1 MSRSEQQPS
10 AGASMTDPVRYPSAA
25 SEPMR
30 TKRGFVLV
38 LMTLLVPGSAQI
50 VAGDRRIGRIALR
63 VTLAVWAL
71 LAAAALLL
79 LLNRSLLINIITNPF
94 ASLVIILALVALALG
109 WALLFI
115 NTLRLIRPLLLAP
128 KARPAVGIAL
138 VLALI
143 LSSGT
148 LGYAAYLLNVGRNAI
163 GSIFSAGPSIEP
175 VDGRY
180 NFLMM
185 GGDAGD
191 DRTGR
196 RPDSLSVLS
205 VDAKTGQTAIISV
218 PRNLQN
224 AQFSEDSPMRQIYPD
239 GYDCG
244 DGCLI
249 NAINTEV
256 TNEHADLYPGVAD
269 PGAQATLEAVSGSLG
284 ITVQAYVLVDMD
296 GFAKLIDAM
305 GGIRI
310 KAGGWVPISGE
321 TIDEASGIHG
331 MPLGWIPAGDNTLD
345 GYHALWY
352 GRSREFV
359 DDYARIARQQCV
371 QQAMLQQ
378 LDPAT
383 LLSKFEDIASA
394 GTKVVDSNIS
404 SSQLGSFVDL
414 AIKAKG
420 QDVKRLTIGPPD
432 FDASFST
439 VPDFDVI
446 HDKVD
451 QLLAS
456 ASGPQAAGQ
465 PGTNLFDGEQVDGLQ
480 IDTAQVSAAGGR
492 LQASGP
498 LQPTALPAAGRSP
511 AQQTPAPS
519 SGFTPVTTTPDGEPI
534 TEELLNQL
542 KSMGD
547 EQTLRELVATNGQCA
562 PL

>member
-1 MSRSEQQPS
+1 MSRSEPQQP
-10 AGASMTDPVRYPSAA
+10 ATGTIMTDPVRYPSSA
-25 SEPMR
+25 SAPVR
-30 TKRGFVLV
+30 TKRAFALV

-50 VAGDRRIGRIALR
+50 VAGDRRLGRNALR
-63 VTLAVWAL
+63 VTLCAWAV
-71 LAAAALLL
+71 LAATVLLL
-79 LLNRSLLINIITNPF
+79 LVNRSILINIITNPF
-94 ASLVIILALVALALG
+94 TSLLIILVLVALALG
-109 WALLFI
+109 WAFLFI
-115 NTLRLIRPLLLAP
+115 NTLRLIRPVLLAP
-128 KARPAVGIAL
+128 AARPAVGIAL

-143 LSSGT
+143 LSSGS
-148 LGYAAYLLNVGRNAI
+148 LGYAAYLLNVGRTAI
-163 GSIFSAGPSIEP
+163 GNMFSAGPAIDP
-175 VDGRY
+175 VEGRY

-224 AQFSEDSPMRQIYPD
+224 AQFSEGSPMRQIYPD

-244 DGCLI
+244 DECLI

-269 PGAQATLEAVSGSLG
+269 PGAQATLEAVSGTLG
-284 ITVQAYVLVDMD
+284 LTIQAYVLVDME

-310 KAGGWVPISGE
+310 KAGGWVPM
-321 TIDEASGIHG
+321 SGIFDEVSRVHG
-331 MPLGWIPAGDNTLD
+331 MPLGWIPAGEQTLD
-345 GYHALWY
+345 GDQALWY

-359 DDYARIARQQCV
+359 DDYARIQRQQCV

-383 LLSKFEDIASA
+383 LLAKFEDIASA

-420 QDVKRLTIGPPD
+420 QEVKRLTIGPPD
-432 FDASFST
+432 FDVSFST

-456 ASGPQAAGQ
+456 ASGPQAAL
-465 PGTNLFDGEQVDGLQ
+465 PADGMVQVPAG
-480 IDTAQVSAAGGR
+480 GGR
-492 LQASGP
+492 LQASGTLP
-498 LQPTALPAAGRSP
+498 PTVLAGGGAQAQQPT
-511 AQQTPAPS
+511 PS
-519 SGFTPVTTTPDGEPI
+519 SDFTPVTTTPDGEPI
-534 TEELLNQL
+534 TEALLNQL
-542 KSMGD
+542 KSEGN
-547 EQTLRELVATNGQCA
+547 EQALRELVATNGQCA

>member
-1 MSRSEQQPS
+1 MSSSKIQQSPS
-10 AGASMTDPVRYPSAA
+10 DTALTDPVRYPVSA
-25 SEPMR
+25 STQVR
-30 TKRGFVLV
+30 TKRAFVLI
-38 LMTLLVPGSAQI
+38 LMTLLVPGSAQL
-50 VAGDRRIGRIALR
+50 VAGDRKLGRTALR
-63 VTLAVWAL
+63 VTLCAWAALVLAV
-71 LAAAALLL
+71 LLL
-79 LLNRSLLINIITNPF
+79 LVSRTLLINIITNPF
-94 ASLVIILALVALALG
+94 ASLAIIIVMAALAAG
-109 WALLFI
+109 WAILFI
-115 NTLRLIRPLLLAP
+115 NTLRLIRPVLLAP
-128 KARPAVGIAL
+128 GARPAVVIAL
-138 VLALI
+138 VLAMVLG
-143 LSSGT
+143 SGS

-163 GSIFSAGPSIEP
+163 GSIFSAGPAIEP
-175 VDGRY
+175 VEGRY

-196 RPDSLSVLS
+196 RTDSLSVMS
-205 VDAKTGQTAIISV
+205 VDARTGQTAIISV

-224 AQFSEDSPMRQIYPD
+224 AQFSEDSPMRAIYPD

-244 DGCLI
+244 DECLI

-269 PGAQATLEAVSGSLG
+269 PGAQATLEAVSGTLG
-284 ITVQAYVLVDMD
+284 ITVQAYVLVDME
-296 GFAKLIDAM
+296 GFSKLIDAM

-310 KAGGWVPISGE
+310 KAGGWVPISGD
-321 TIDEASGIHG
+321 TIDEANGIHG
-331 MPLGWIPAGDNTLD
+331 MPLGWIPAGDQTLD

-359 DDYARIARQQCV
+359 DDYARIQRQQCV
-371 QQAMLQQ
+371 QQAMLKQ

-383 LLSKFEDIASA
+383 LLAKFEDIANA

-446 HDKVD
+446 HERVN

-456 ASGPQAAGQ
+456 ASEAQSAGSPDDTLMVPAAATGHLQAAPALSPA
-465 PGTNLFDGEQVDGLQ
+465 PGPL
-480 IDTAQVSAAGGR
+480 AGGTR
-492 LQASGP
+492 TQ
-498 LQPTALPAAGRSP
+498 QSP
-511 AQQTPAPS
+511 PPS
-519 SGFTPVTTTPDGEPI
+519 DFTPVTTTPDGEPI
-534 TEELLNQL
+534 TEAMLNELKRQ
-542 KSMGD
+542 GD
-547 EQTLRELVATNGQCA
+547 EQAIRELVATNGQCA

>member
-1 MSRSEQQPS
+1 MTTSHSRPKAPQP
-10 AGASMTDPVRYPSAA
+10 ALTDPVRHPANA
-25 SEPMR
+25 PAPMR
-30 TKRGFVLV
+30 TKRAFVL
-38 LMTLLVPGSAQI
+38 LLLTLLVPGSAQI
-50 VAGDRRIGRIALR
+50 VAGDRKLGRIALR
-63 VTLAVWAL
+63 VTLAAWAL
-71 LAAAALLL
+71 AIAGLVLLL
-79 LLNRSLLINIITNPF
+79 VNRTLLIGVLTNTVASLLII
-94 ASLVIILALVALALG
+94 ALLIALAIG
-109 WALLFI
+109 WAALFV
-115 NTLRLIRPLLLAP
+115 NTLRLIRPVLLAP
-128 KARPAVGIAL
+128 GMRPIVGVAL
-138 VLALI
+138 VLAMV

-148 LGYAAYLLNVGRNAI
+148 LGYAAYVLNVSRNAI
-163 GSIFSAGPSIEP
+163 GSIFSAGPAIDP

-224 AQFSEDSPMRQIYPD
+224 AQFSEGSPMRQIYPD

-244 DGCLI
+244 NECLI

-269 PGAQATLEAVSGSLG
+269 PGAQATLEAVSGTLG

-310 KAGGWVPISGE
+310 KAGGWVPLSGDMV
-321 TIDEASGIHG
+321 DEANGIHG
-331 MPLGWIPAGDNTLD
+331 MPLGWIPAGEQHLN

-359 DDYARIARQQCV
+359 DDYARIQRQQCV
-371 QQAMLQQ
+371 QQAMLKQ

-383 LLSKFEDIASA
+383 LLAKFEDIANA

-404 SSQLGSFVDL
+404 ASQLGSFVDL
-414 AIKAKG
+414 AMKAKG
-420 QDVKRLTIGPPD
+420 KEVSRLTIGPPD

-439 VPDFDVI
+439 VPDFDQI
-446 HDKVD
+446 HQKVD
-451 QLLAS
+451 QLLAAQSGKS
-456 ASGPQAAGQ
+456 AGAAGDPAGEDSIVQ
-465 PGTNLFDGEQVDGLQ
+465 AGTGAGHLM
-480 IDTAQVSAAGGR
+480 AA
-492 LQASGP
+492 A
-498 LQPTALPAAGRSP
+498 PAAP
-511 AQQTPAPS
+511 LTQPAPS
-519 SGFTPVTTTPDGEPI
+519 PSSSDFTPVTTTPDGEPI
-534 TEELLNQL
+534 TEEMLNQF
-542 KSMGD
+542 KREGN
-547 EQTLRELVATNGQCA
+547 EQAIRDLVATNGQCR

>member
-1 MSRSEQQPS
+1 MSNTDLPS
-10 AGASMTDPVRYPSAA
+10 QGPLTDPVRNPSSAA
-25 SEPMR
+25 EPVR
-30 TKRGFVLV
+30 TKRAFL
-38 LMTLLVPGSAQI
+38 LILLTLLVPGSAQI
-50 VAGDRRIGRIALR
+50 VAGDRKLGRIALR
-63 VTLAVWAL
+63 VTLSAWL
-71 LAAAALLL
+71 LVVLSLVLLFT
-79 LLNRSLLINIITNPF
+79 NRTLLINIITNPV
-94 ASLVIILALVALALG
+94 ASLLIVLVLAALAVG
-109 WALLFI
+109 WLVLFV
-115 NTLRLIRPLLLAP
+115 NTLRLIRPVLLP
-128 KARPAVGIAL
+128 TRMRPAVVVAL
-138 VLALI
+138 VLAMVV
-143 LSSGT
+143 SSGS
-148 LGYAAYLLNVGRNAI
+148 LGYAAYLLNVSRNAI
-163 GSIFSAGPSIEP
+163 GSIFAGGPAIDP

-185 GGDAGD
+185 GGDAGA

-205 VDAKTGQTAIISV
+205 VDAKSGQTAIISV

-224 AQFSEDSPMRQIYPD
+224 AQFSEGSPMRKIYPE
-239 GYDCG
+239 GYNCG
-244 DGCLI
+244 DECLI

-256 TNEHADLYPGVAD
+256 TNEHKDLYPGVAD
-269 PGAQATLEAVSGSLG
+269 PGAQATLEAVSGTLG

-310 KAGGWVPISGE
+310 KAGGWVPISGDM
-321 TIDEASGIHG
+321 IDEANGIHG
-331 MPLGWIPAGDNTLD
+331 MPLGWIPAGDQTLD

-359 DDYARIARQQCV
+359 DDYARIQRQQCV
-371 QQAMLQQ
+371 QQAMLKQ

-383 LLSKFEDIASA
+383 LLAKFEDIANA

-446 HDKVD
+446 HERVD

-456 ASGPQAAGQ
+456 ASEAQSAGSPDDAMVVPAAATGHLQAA
-465 PGTNLFDGEQVDGLQ
+465 PAHSPAPLL
-480 IDTAQVSAAGGR
+480 AGGTR
-492 LQASGP
+492 TQ
-498 LQPTALPAAGRSP
+498 QSP
-511 AQQTPAPS
+511 PPS
-519 SGFTPVTTTPDGEPI
+519 DFTPVTTTPDGEPI
-534 TEELLNQL
+534 TEAMLNELKRQ
-542 KSMGD
+542 GD
-547 EQTLRELVATNGQCA
+547 EQAIRELVATNGQCA

>member
-1 MSRSEQQPS
+1 MSRSEPQHP
-10 AGASMTDPVRYPSAA
+10 APGTVITDPVRFPSGA
-25 SEPMR
+25 SSPVR
-30 TKRGFVLV
+30 TKRAFVLL

-50 VAGDRRIGRIALR
+50 VAGDRKLGRTALR
-63 VTLAVWAL
+63 VTLCVWVV
-71 LAAAALLL
+71 LAAAVLLL
-79 LLNRSLLINIITNPF
+79 VLNRTLLINVITNPF
-94 ASLVIILALVALALG
+94 ASLVIIVVLVALALG
-109 WALLFI
+109 WAFLFI
-115 NTLRLIRPLLLAP
+115 NTLRLIRPVLLAP
-128 KARPAVGIAL
+128 GARPAVVIAL
-138 VLALI
+138 VLALV

-163 GSIFSAGPSIEP
+163 GNIFGTGPSIDP
-175 VDGRY
+175 VEGRY

-224 AQFSEDSPMRQIYPD
+224 AQLSEDSPMRKLYPD

-244 DGCLI
+244 DECLI

-256 TNEHADLYPGVAD
+256 TNEHTDLYPGVAD
-269 PGAQATLEAVSGSLG
+269 PGAQATLEAVSGTLG
-284 ITVQAYVLVDMD
+284 IKVQAYVLVDMA

-305 GGIRI
+305 GGIKI
-310 KAGGWVPISGE
+310 KAGGWVPMSGYF
-321 TIDEASGIHG
+321 DEVTRTHG
-331 MPLGWIPAGDNTLD
+331 MPLGWIPAGEQTLD
-345 GYHALWY
+345 GEHALWY
-352 GRSREFV
+352 GRSREYV
-359 DDYARIARQQCV
+359 DDYSRIQRQQCV
-371 QQAMLQQ
+371 QQAMLKQ

-394 GTKVVDSNIS
+394 GTKVVESNIS

-414 AIKAKG
+414 AMKAKG
-420 QDVKRLTIGPPD
+420 QEIKRLTIGPPD

-446 HDKVD
+446 HAKVD

-456 ASGPQAAGQ
+456 ASGPKAAAFVDGVVQPPTAGGPLQAAG
-465 PGTNLFDGEQVDGLQ
+465 PVRPASGL
-480 IDTAQVSAAGGR
+480 AAGWPG
-492 LQASGP
+492 
-498 LQPTALPAAGRSP
+498 
-511 AQQTPAPS
+511 QQTPPPPS
-519 SGFTPVTTTPDGEPI
+519 DFTPVTTTPDGEPI
-534 TEELLNQL
+534 TAELLNQL
-542 KSMGD
+542 KREGN
-547 EQTLRELVATNGQCA
+547 EEAIRELVATNGQCA

>member
-1 MSRSEQQPS
+1 MSRSESQQPS
-10 AGASMTDPVRYPSAA
+10 TGTVLTDPVRYPSSA
-25 SEPMR
+25 SAPVR
-30 TKRGFVLV
+30 TKRAFVLL

-50 VAGDRRIGRIALR
+50 VAGDRKLGRIALR
-63 VTLAVWAL
+63 VTLCVWAL
-71 LAAAALLL
+71 LVATVLLL
-79 LLNRSLLINIITNPF
+79 VLNRSLLINIIANPF
-94 ASLVIILALVALALG
+94 ASLLIVVVLVALALG
-109 WALLFI
+109 WAFLFI
-115 NTLRLIRPLLLAP
+115 NTLRLIRPVLLAP
-128 KARPAVGIAL
+128 GARPAVGIAL
-138 VLALI
+138 VLALV
-143 LSSGT
+143 LSSGS

-163 GSIFSAGPSIEP
+163 GSIFSAGPAIDP

-224 AQFSEDSPMRQIYPD
+224 AQFSEGSPMRQIYPD

-244 DGCLI
+244 DECLI

-256 TNEHADLYPGVAD
+256 TNEHSDLYPGVSD
-269 PGAQATLEAVSGSLG
+269 PGAQATLEAVSGTLG
-284 ITVQAYVLVDMD
+284 ITVQAYVLVDME

-310 KAGGWVPISGE
+310 KAGGWVPMSGDM
-321 TIDEASGIHG
+321 IDEANGIHG
-331 MPLGWIPAGDNTLD
+331 MPLGWIPAGEQHLD

-359 DDYARIARQQCV
+359 DDYARIQRQQCV
-371 QQAMLQQ
+371 QQAMLKQ

-404 SSQLGSFVDL
+404 STQLGSFVDL
-414 AIKAKG
+414 AMKAKG
-420 QDVKRLTIGPPD
+420 QEVKRLTIGPPD

-456 ASGPQAAGQ
+456 ASGPQAAA
-465 PGTNLFDGEQVDGLQ
+465 PVDSMVQ
-480 IDTAQVSAAGGR
+480 SSAAGGR
-492 LQASGP
+492 LQASAPLRPTVLAGGP
-498 LQPTALPAAGRSP
+498 L
-511 AQQTPAPS
+511 AQQATPPS
-519 SGFTPVTTTPDGEPI
+519 SDFTPVTTTPDGEPI
-534 TEELLNQL
+534 TEAMLNQL
-542 KSMGD
+542 KSEGN
-547 EQTLRELVATNGQCA
+547 EQALRELVATNGLCA

>member
-1 MSRSEQQPS
+1 
-10 AGASMTDPVRYPSAA
+10 
-25 SEPMR
+25 
-30 TKRGFVLV
+30 
-38 LMTLLVPGSAQI
+38 
-50 VAGDRRIGRIALR
+50 
-63 VTLAVWAL
+63 
-71 LAAAALLL
+71 
-79 LLNRSLLINIITNPF
+79 
-94 ASLVIILALVALALG
+94 
-109 WALLFI
+109 
-115 NTLRLIRPLLLAP
+115 
-128 KARPAVGIAL
+128 
-138 VLALI
+138 
-143 LSSGT
+143 
-148 LGYAAYLLNVGRNAI
+148 
-163 GSIFSAGPSIEP
+163 
-175 VDGRY
+175 
-180 NFLMM
+180 M

-196 RPDSLSVLS
+196 RTDSLSVMS

-224 AQFSEDSPMRQIYPD
+224 AQFSEDSPMRAIYPD

-244 DGCLI
+244 DECLI

-269 PGAQATLEAVSGSLG
+269 PGAQATLEAVSGTLG
-284 ITVQAYVLVDMD
+284 ITVQAYVLVDME
-296 GFAKLIDAM
+296 GFSKLIDAM

-310 KAGGWVPISGE
+310 KAGGWVPISGD
-321 TIDEASGIHG
+321 TIDEANGIHG
-331 MPLGWIPAGDNTLD
+331 MPLGWIPAGDQTLD

-359 DDYARIARQQCV
+359 DDYARIQRQQCV
-371 QQAMLQQ
+371 QQAMLKQ

-383 LLSKFEDIASA
+383 LLAKFEDIANA

-446 HDKVD
+446 HERVD

-456 ASGPQAAGQ
+456 ASEAQSAGSPDDTLMVPAAATGHLQAALALS
-465 PGTNLFDGEQVDGLQ
+465 P
-480 IDTAQVSAAGGR
+480 
-492 LQASGP
+492 ASGP
-498 LQPTALPAAGRSP
+498 LAGGTRTQQSP
-511 AQQTPAPS
+511 PPS
-519 SGFTPVTTTPDGEPI
+519 DFTPVTTTPDGEPI
-534 TEELLNQL
+534 TEAMLNELKRQ
-542 KSMGD
+542 GD
-547 EQTLRELVATNGQCA
+547 EQAIRELVATNGQCA